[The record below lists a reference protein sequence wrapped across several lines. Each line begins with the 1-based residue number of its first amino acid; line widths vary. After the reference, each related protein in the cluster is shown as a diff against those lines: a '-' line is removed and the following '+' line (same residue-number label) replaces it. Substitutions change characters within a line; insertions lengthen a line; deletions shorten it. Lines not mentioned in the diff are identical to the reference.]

1 MKEVALA
8 EIQRDLSRYLEL
20 AENEEIIII
29 NNGKPIGILIGLQSD
44 DDLFDYQLENDSRF
58 LKRIQKSRQSLREG
72 KGVKLDDLDI

>member
-8 EIQRDLSRYLEL
+8 EIQSDISRYLEL
-20 AENEEIIII
+20 AENEEIVII
-29 NNGKPIGILIGLQSD
+29 NNENPVGILIGLQSD
-44 DDLFDYQLENDSRF
+44 EELLDYQLENDLRF

>member
-1 MKEVALA
+1 MKEVVLA

-20 AENEEIIII
+20 AETEEIIII

-58 LKRIQKSRQSLREG
+58 LNRIQKSRQTSKRSS
-72 KGVKLDDLDI
+72 DC

>member
-8 EIQRDLSRYLEL
+8 EIQSDLSWYLEL
-20 AENEEIIII
+20 AETEEIIII

-44 DDLFDYQLENDSRF
+44 DDLFDYRLENDSRF

>member
-8 EIQRDLSRYLEL
+8 EIQSDLSRYLEL
-20 AENEEIIII
+20 AENEEIVII

-44 DDLFDYQLENDSRF
+44 EDLFDYQLENDSRF

-72 KGVKLDDLDI
+72 KGVKLEDLDI

>member
-8 EIQRDLSRYLEL
+8 EIQSDLSRYLEL
-20 AENEEIIII
+20 AENEEIVII

-44 DDLFDYQLENDSRF
+44 EDLFDYQLENDSRF

>member
-8 EIQRDLSRYLEL
+8 EIQSDLTRYLEL

-44 DDLFDYQLENDSRF
+44 DDLFDYRLENDSRF

-72 KGVKLDDLDI
+72 KGIKLDDLDI

>member
-29 NNGKPIGILIGLQSD
+29 NNGKPIEILIGLQSD

-58 LKRIQKSRQSLREG
+58 FKCIQKSRQGLREG

>member
-58 LKRIQKSRQSLREG
+58 LKRIQKSRQSLRED
-72 KGVKLDDLDI
+72 KAVKLDDLDI

>member
-8 EIQRDLSRYLEL
+8 EIQSDLSRYLEL

-44 DDLFDYQLENDSRF
+44 DDLFDYKLENDSRF

>member
-8 EIQRDLSRYLEL
+8 EIQSDLSRYLAL

-44 DDLFDYQLENDSRF
+44 DDLFDYKLENDSRF